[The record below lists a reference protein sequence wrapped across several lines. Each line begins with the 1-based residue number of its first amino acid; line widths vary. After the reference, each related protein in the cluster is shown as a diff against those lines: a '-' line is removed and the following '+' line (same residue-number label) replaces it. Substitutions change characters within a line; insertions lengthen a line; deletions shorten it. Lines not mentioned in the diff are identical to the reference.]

1 MRCHFRR
8 HRREKYISETC
19 PTRASSTDIN
29 VKCRN
34 QYEETLFDDVAITKI
49 PICRKDQQAGV
60 RVMPYVKEKSIR
72 ITKLIISVRETEF
85 LCITSV

>member
-8 HRREKYISETC
+8 HGREKYISETC

-49 PICRKDQQAGV
+49 PICRKD
-60 RVMPYVKEKSIR
+60 
-72 ITKLIISVRETEF
+72 
-85 LCITSV
+85 